1 MKKNPFAGLPEKM
14 NEPSLEFF
22 SNREVTVEGSRG
34 VLSYSEEQ
42 IRVNTEGMTMCFFGR
57 DLNLKC
63 ISPSALVI
71 SGFIVKLE
79 FEF

>member
-1 MKKNPFAGLPEKM
+1 MKKNPFADIPALIH
-14 NEPSLEFF
+14 EPSLEFM

-42 IRVNTEGMTMCFFGR
+42 IRVNTEGMILCFFGR
-57 DLNLKC
+57 NLNLKC

-71 SGFIVKLE
+71 SGFIEKLE
-79 FEF
+79 FDF

>member
-1 MKKNPFAGLPEKM
+1 MKKNPFADLPSLM
-14 NEPSLEFF
+14 REPSLEFL

-34 VLSYSEEQ
+34 VLSYSEDQ
-42 IRVNTEGMTMCFFGR
+42 IRVNTEGMTLCFFGR
-57 DLNLKC
+57 NLNLKC

-71 SGFIVKLE
+71 SGFIMKLE